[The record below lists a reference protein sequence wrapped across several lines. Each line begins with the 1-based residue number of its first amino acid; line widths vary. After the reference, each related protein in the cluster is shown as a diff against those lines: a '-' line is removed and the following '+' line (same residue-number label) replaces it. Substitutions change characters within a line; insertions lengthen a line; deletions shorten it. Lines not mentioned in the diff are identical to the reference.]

1 MSYLLRVYRRKFL
14 ESNGLDTKLIDVE
27 LKTELNRLQNYLE
40 QHKCLN
46 YYEAEEMLL
55 DFWLLSENKDEVNKY
70 IAVRGIMR
78 KACLD
83 TKKIMSYWKN
93 RNKGGC

>member
-1 MSYLLRVYRRKFL
+1 MSYLLRVYRKNFL
-14 ESNGLDTKLIDVE
+14 ESNGLDNKLIDVT
-27 LKTELNRLQNYLE
+27 LKTDLNRLQDYLDA
-40 QHKCLN
+40 HKCLN

-55 DFWLLSENKDEVNKY
+55 DYWLLSENKEESKKY

-83 TKKIMSYWKN
+83 TKKIMNFWKN
-93 RNKGGC
+93 RKR